1 MNNESITN
9 TPSISRRRFLA
20 LLTHGG
26 WVAAVGILLYQI
38 GRFLGSP
45 SPDAG
50 PPPVVVAGRLDEFP
64 PGTTTYVAQARAWL
78 RRDSVGVVALDAVCP
93 HLGCLVRQ
101 DESQPGFYC
110 PCHGS
115 RFALNG
121 ALLQGPAARSLRQL
135 DVRVRPE
142 WEIVVRLR

>member
-20 LLTHGG
+20 LVTHGG
-26 WVAAVGILLYQI
+26 WLAAVGMLLYQI

-64 PGTTTYVAQARAWL
+64 PGATTYVAQARAWL
-78 RRDSVGVVALDAVCP
+78 HRDGVSVVALDAVCP

-101 DESQPGFYC
+101 DETKTGFYC

-115 RFALNG
+115 RFAADGSLQ
-121 ALLQGPAARSLRQL
+121 QGPAARPLRQL
-135 DVRVRPE
+135 DVQIRPE
-142 WEIVVRLR
+142 GEVVVRLR